1 MTSRLRETPVSSYTP
16 ALPLPRRGHRLH
28 DEPTIKKNWQCHDVV
43 TQASGRIDLDSG
55 CQW

>member
-28 DEPTIKKNWQCHDVV
+28 DEPTITPTGNATTLLPKLAVV
-43 TQASGRIDLDSG
+43 LI
-55 CQW
+55 